1 MIVVDRGSEEPKCVI
16 TGQEPGGE
24 ATGEGGKP
32 KLQTQR
38 KELDRNSVQR
48 SACSSLIDTCNL
60 DR

>member
-1 MIVVDRGSEEPKCVI
+1 MIKTRRREDRDRGREEPKCVI

-38 KELDRNSVQR
+38 KELDRNSV
-48 SACSSLIDTCNL
+48 
-60 DR
+60 